1 MLKGRD
7 IFCRKLP
14 RHDPM
19 PRVQLLFD
27 TSFLM
32 DFPAWLT
39 ELIETGGTPYRH
51 EGSLSMRDY
60 HQARLLALQPWSRE
74 AQQPSLHLLGM
85 EMMSRRAGRDLQFKC
100 ILEVMPGQ
108 VEWTRYILRSERELL
123 DRLEYDGWG
132 LYRDI
137 KHVLC
142 QSHKPKCR

>member
-1 MLKGRD
+1 MKGRD

-32 DFPAWLT
+32 DFPAGLT
-39 ELIETGGTPYRH
+39 ELIDTLGTPYRH

-85 EMMSRRAGRDLQFKC
+85 EMMSRRANAWGRDLKFKC
-100 ILEVMPGQ
+100 IPEVMPGQ

-123 DRLEYDGWG
+123 DRLG
-132 LYRDI
+132 I
-137 KHVLC
+137 FNSVLLSLFRYVSILC
-142 QSHKPKCR
+142 LPLC